1 MEFGDLFYD
10 VNEMVRKF
18 LDGKLEV
25 SADEVGLDRRCG
37 FITIGDDF
45 IAKRKGSDGSLQYYG
60 GFEYVDKEMRHEIG
74 EWVFYTTE
82 GWGSDCRVSEV
93 IERFQE
99 MGELE
104 EA

>member
-1 MEFGDLFYD
+1 MGFDDLFY
-10 VNEMVRKF
+10 NINQMVQEF
-18 LDGKLEV
+18 LDGKPEV

-45 IAKRKGSDGSLQYYG
+45 IAARKCGDNRLQYYG
-60 GFEYVDKEMRHEIG
+60 GFEYVSKEMRHEIG

-93 IERFQE
+93 IERFEEKNE
-99 MGELE
+99 ME

>member
-10 VNEMVRKF
+10 VNEMVQNF
-18 LDGKLEV
+18 LDGKPVVDCET
-25 SADEVGLDRRCG
+25 VGLDRRSG
-37 FITIGDDF
+37 FITIGEDF
-45 IAKRKGSDGSLQYYG
+45 IAKEKYSDGSLQYYG
-60 GFEYVDKEMRHEIG
+60 GFEYISKEFRYEIG

-99 MGELE
+99 LE